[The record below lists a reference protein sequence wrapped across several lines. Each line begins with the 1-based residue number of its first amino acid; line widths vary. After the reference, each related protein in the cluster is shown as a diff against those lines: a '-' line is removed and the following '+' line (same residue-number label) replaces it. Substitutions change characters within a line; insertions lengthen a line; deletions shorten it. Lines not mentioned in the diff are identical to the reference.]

1 MKKNKI
7 FLYERFDNIKNLKI
21 IKKKYRTYKITE
33 INKFKNDLVEV
44 LFIKLGV
51 LLNKKELS
59 KYVNLKF
66 IISPT
71 TGLNHI
77 DQDYCKENKIKI
89 IYLDSH
95 TKKKIK
101 NIISTAELT
110 ITLVLLSAKKIN
122 SYLKD
127 VENLNWNRYK
137 HEIFQFKNYKVGI
150 IGYGR
155 IGKTVGRFLKALG
168 FNILIYEKTKKSCKL
183 NDLLKN
189 SDIITLHINS
199 KNNINF
205 LNKKKLNLCKKN
217 VSIINTSRGE
227 VIAEADLIKF
237 LKLNKT
243 SSAYLD
249 VIDEEQKN
257 INNLKNNKLFKYQKR
272 NNNLYLTPHI
282 GGASKD
288 ALAFT
293 ENLAMKEFLK
303 KKYD

>member
-71 TGLNHI
+71 TALNHI

-110 ITLVLLSAKKIN
+110 ITLVLLSAKKIRMTLKQAEGFYAVHTGKPFFAELTEFMSSGPCIVLALQKDNAVEAWRETIGATNPEEAAEGTIRKDYATSLGQNAVHGSDSDENAN
-122 SYLKD
+122 S
-127 VENLNWNRYK
+127 
-137 HEIFQFKNYKVGI
+137 EI
-150 IGYGR
+150 
-155 IGKTVGRFLKALG
+155 G
-168 FNILIYEKTKKSCKL
+168 FFFSQSELIQ
-183 NDLLKN
+183 
-189 SDIITLHINS
+189 
-199 KNNINF
+199 
-205 LNKKKLNLCKKN
+205 
-217 VSIINTSRGE
+217 
-227 VIAEADLIKF
+227 A
-237 LKLNKT
+237 
-243 SSAYLD
+243 
-249 VIDEEQKN
+249 Q
-257 INNLKNNKLFKYQKR
+257 
-272 NNNLYLTPHI
+272 
-282 GGASKD
+282 
-288 ALAFT
+288 
-293 ENLAMKEFLK
+293 
-303 KKYD
+303 